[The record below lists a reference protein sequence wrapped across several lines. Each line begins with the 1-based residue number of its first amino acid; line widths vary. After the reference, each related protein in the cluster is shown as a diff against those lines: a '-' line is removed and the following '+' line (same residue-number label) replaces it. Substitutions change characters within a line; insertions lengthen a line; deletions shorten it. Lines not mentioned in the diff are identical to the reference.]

1 MTSHTTMERP
11 IIFGADLQ
19 NPQVYF
25 PKFSESLPIQLPNSQ
40 NLSPYSSFH
49 QITYSCGQIAD
60 NVYVKTCGRF
70 DEVRPSS
77 QEDSSECVF
86 WSARKAC
93 ASHQTFNMS
102 SHIHCQLFD

>member
-1 MTSHTTMERP
+1 MTSHTTLQRP

-25 PKFSESLPIQLPNSQ
+25 PKFPESLPIQP
-40 NLSPYSSFH
+40 FH

-60 NVYVKTCGRF
+60 NVYMKTCGKF
-70 DEVRPSS
+70 GEVRPSS
-77 QEDSSECVF
+77 QEDSSECVL

-93 ASHQTFNMS
+93 ASHVLVFAFTSHCPPKDTF
-102 SHIHCQLFD
+102 